1 MFQTATGTGLSPGT
15 MELPFEP
22 NKILVL
28 LHGSIG
34 DVTRAL
40 PLAPLLRRRFP
51 RALVAWAVEPPSLPL
66 VEHCSSVDEVI
77 VFNRPRWRSEL
88 ITFLRTI
95 RSRRFD
101 LVLDLQRHLKSGL
114 ISRWSSAPYRLG
126 FHRSD
131 CKEFN
136 WLFNNHFIPA
146 VGDEVPKIEHYMKF
160 AEHLGIRPQPIEW
173 GMELTPQDALSVKEY
188 LQEIQ
193 GDFAVLFVG
202 ARWESKQW
210 FPSQIAA
217 CATEIQRRYDLS
229 VVFLGGREDQGA
241 ANEAEVRVAGRVH
254 NWVGRTALREAAG
267 IMARAQVC
275 VGPDTGLMHL
285 SAAVG
290 TPVVSLW
297 GATNP
302 LRTGPYGYGDL
313 VVRGEA
319 DCSPCYRAH
328 CPIGRICMRSIHME
342 EILRMVHKA
351 LSRRQRTQV
360 VHDDLH

>member
-1 MFQTATGTGLSPGT
+1 MG
-15 MELPFEP
+15 LPFDFK
-22 NKILVL
+22 KILIL

-40 PLAPLLRRRFP
+40 PLATLLRSRFP
-51 RALVAWAVEPPSLPL
+51 QSTLAWAVEPASLPL
-66 VEHCSSVDEVI
+66 VEHYCGLDEVI
-77 VFNRPRWRSEL
+77 VFDRRRWWMSFGP
-88 ITFLRTI
+88 FLRKI

-114 ISRWSSAPYRLG
+114 ISRWSGAPYRLG

-131 CKEFN
+131 SKELN
-136 WLFNNHFIPA
+136 WIFNNHFIPA
-146 VGDEVPKIEHYMKF
+146 VGDQVPKIKHYMRF
-160 AEHLGIRPQPIEW
+160 AEHLDITPQPIRW
-173 GMELTPQDALSVKEY
+173 QMELTPQDTLRVKEY
-188 LQEIQ
+188 LRAVN

-210 FPSQIAA
+210 FASQIGA
-217 CATEIQRRYDLS
+217 CATEIQRRYGLG
-229 VVFLGGREDQGA
+229 VVFLGSHADEGLA
-241 ANEAEVRVAGRVH
+241 AEAEAAVVGRVH
-254 NWVGRTALREAAG
+254 NWVGRTSLREAVG
-267 IMARAQVC
+267 IISRAQVC

-302 LRTGPYGYGDL
+302 LRTGPYGYDDL
-313 VVRGEA
+313 VVKGKA

-328 CPIGRICMRSIHME
+328 CPIGRVCMRSIDVE
-342 EILRMVHKA
+342 EVLAMVNKA
-351 LSRRQRTQV
+351 LSRRQEMPV
-360 VHDDLH
+360 VHGNLH

>member
-1 MFQTATGTGLSPGT
+1 MG
-15 MELPFEP
+15 LPFEP
-22 NKILVL
+22 GKILIV

-40 PLAPLLRRRFP
+40 PLATLLRRRFP
-51 RALVAWAVEPPSLPL
+51 RALLAWAVEPPSLPL
-66 VEHCSSVDEVI
+66 VEHCRSVDEVI
-77 VFNRPRWRSEL
+77 VFNRRRWWSSF
-88 ITFLRTI
+88 IPFLRKI
-95 RSRRFD
+95 RARQFD
-101 LVLDLQRHLKSGL
+101 LILDLQRHLKSGL
-114 ISRWSSAPYRLG
+114 ISCCSGAPYRLG

-146 VGDEVPKIEHYMKF
+146 LGNEVPKIEHYMKF
-160 AEHLGIRPQPIEW
+160 AEHLGIRPQPVNWE
-173 GMELTPQDALSVKEY
+173 MQLTPQDELAVKEY
-188 LQEIQ
+188 LREVR

-217 CATEIQRRYDLS
+217 CATEIQRRYGLS
-229 VVFLGGREDQGA
+229 VILLGGREDQGA
-241 ANEAEVRVAGRVH
+241 ANEAEVATVGRVH

-267 IMARAQVC
+267 IISRARVC

-302 LRTGPYGYGDL
+302 LRTGPYGYYDL
-313 VVRGEA
+313 VVKGEA
-319 DCSPCYRAH
+319 DCSPCYRAR
-328 CPIGRICMRSIHME
+328 CPIGRVCMRSIDME
-342 EILRMVHKA
+342 EVLGMVNKA
-351 LSRRQRTQV
+351 LSRNQETRV
-360 VHDDLH
+360 VHGGLH